1 MYCTLFARKLIV
13 QGYLP
18 IKNNYTFLCAITRIF
33 PRNKI
38 FAGTLINAN
47 VHLTLVINL
56 GVNFVL
62 RHCPLGKP
70 LSILLRTEK
79 KKLKGAVTPF

>member
-1 MYCTLFARKLIV
+1 M

-47 VHLTLVINL
+47 VRLTLVINL
-56 GVNFVL
+56 DVNFVL
-62 RHCPLGKP
+62 RHCPLRKP

-79 KKLKGAVTPF
+79 KLKGAVTPF